1 MKLPLLNGL
10 VLAPALLL
18 AASPAA
24 VAADNH
30 FERTLNVSSQP
41 DLYVST
47 NDGDITIRPGSDNQI
62 HIVGHIHAGWTFFG
76 NPQKRIQQI
85 IDDPPISDSG
95 SSIRV
100 GQSGDPALY
109 RGLSIDYDISAPA
122 SVALNL
128 RSASGDILVDHVGR
142 FLSAA
147 SGSGDLRAHEI
158 NGPAEL
164 ASGSGDIELD
174 EAGAGDIKAKTGSG
188 DIKVHGFNGG
198 LTVRSGSGDIQAD
211 GRLTGPST
219 LSSGSGDIKLHL
231 TPEAHFNLEAATGS
245 GDIDLNFPGAPRHS
259 DRSRHHLTAPVNGGG
274 PPLQIRTGSGDIKIN
289 RH

>member
-1 MKLPLLNGL
+1 MKLSFLTGL
-10 VLAPALLL
+10 ALAPVLLL

-30 FERTLNVSSQP
+30 FERTLNVSSRP

-47 NDGDITIRPGSDNQI
+47 NAGDITIHPGSDNQI

-76 NPQKRIQQI
+76 NPQKRIRRI
-85 IDDPPISDSG
+85 IEDPPITQSG
-95 SSIRV
+95 NSIRV
-100 GQSGDPALY
+100 GRSGDHDLY
-109 RGLSIDYDISAPA
+109 NGFSIDYDISAPA

-211 GRLTGPST
+211 GHLTGPSS

-245 GDIDLNFPGAPRHS
+245 GDIDVNFPGAPRQS
-259 DRSRHHLTAPVNGGG
+259 DRSRHHLTAPINGGG
-274 PPLQIRTGSGDIKIN
+274 PSLQVRTGSGDIEIN

>member
-1 MKLPLLNGL
+1 MKLPLLTGL

-47 NDGDITIRPGSDNQI
+47 NAGDITIRPGSDNQI

-76 NPQKRIQQI
+76 NPEKRIQRI
-85 IDDPPISDSG
+85 IDDPPISESG
-95 SSIRV
+95 NSIRV
-100 GQSGDPALY
+100 GQSGDHDLY
-109 RGLSIDYDISAPA
+109 SGLSIDYDISAPA

-147 SGSGDLRAHEI
+147 SGSGDLRVHEI
-158 NGPAEL
+158 SGPAEMV
-164 ASGSGDIELD
+164 SGSGDIELD
-174 EAGAGDIKAKTGSG
+174 EAGAGDIKARTGSG
-188 DIKVHGFNGG
+188 DIQIHGFNGG

-231 TPEAHFNLEAATGS
+231 TPEAHFDLEAATGS
-245 GDIDLNFPGAPRHS
+245 GDIDLNFPGAPRQS

-274 PPLQIRTGSGDIKIN
+274 PPLQIRTGSGDIQIN